1 MRLSY
6 LRLSCLGALGVLLAL
21 GCTVST
27 PGAGESDSNEPVT
40 GEPTTNTTG
49 SGNTSNTT
57 APDQSNT
64 EADDSPADDSPTDDS
79 ERDTSDSEDVDD
91 ASDETTSDPSDETS
105 DDGAGEID
113 GGFPFDPPW
122 DRDEDESDPQT
133 DTDNTDTD
141 VTDTTDPDTDA
152 TDTEGTDTDAT
163 DTGSDDTSG
172 TEPGEDCVPDYEC
185 EPEAPNTGD
194 FYADCVTRVNQFRAC
209 VCLPALERATEA
221 EGCLDQQAEYDSTHS
236 PHAGFID
243 GICEPQASAQNEC
256 PGWGGPQD
264 VVDGCIQSMF
274 NEGPPP
280 TDECEDECYQ
290 EHGHFINMTGTRY
303 TRVACGMYQDGDET
317 WSVQNFF

>member
-1 MRLSY
+1 MS
-6 LRLSCLGALGVLLAL
+6 VLLAL

-27 PGAGESDSNEPVT
+27 PGAGDADNNEPVT

-49 SGNTSNTT
+49 SGNTSGAPSNTT
-57 APDQSNT
+57 APTQSDA
-64 EADDSPADDSPTDDS
+64 EADDSAPDDANSGQDEDS
-79 ERDTSDSEDVDD
+79 DTSDSEEVDD
-91 ASDETTSDPSDETS
+91 ASDETTSETSEETSEDATDET
-105 DDGAGEID
+105 DDD
-113 GGFPFDPPW
+113 GFPFDPPW
-122 DRDEDESDPQT
+122 DRDEDESDPET
-133 DTDNTDTD
+133 DTDSTDSDTD
-141 VTDTTDPDTDA
+141 VTDTTDTDTDA
-152 TDTEGTDTDAT
+152 TDTEGTDTEGT
-163 DTGSDDTSG
+163 DTGSDETDV

-221 EGCLDQQAEYDSTHS
+221 EDCLDQQAEYDSTHS

-256 PGWGGPQD
+256 PGWGGPED

-280 TDECEDECYQ
+280 TDECEDQCYQ
-290 EHGHFINMTGTRY
+290 DHGHFINMTGTRY